1 MRIIIFANG
10 SLTDPVKVL
19 GRLIPDDLIIAVDGG
34 ALHAL
39 TCGVMPAIIFGDF
52 DSLPPDLLTRFQNTG
67 VRLERFPVRKD
78 ETDLELALAFAVQRF
93 PQTPIW
99 VLTALGGRWDM
110 TLANILLLAHP
121 PWQHTSITLFDE
133 TCQITML
140 HGGRVA
146 TLSGQP
152 GDTVSLIPIGQDA
165 EGVTTSG
172 LEYPLKA
179 ENLQFSA
186 TRGISN
192 VLTQPQ
198 ATITLRRGLLCI
210 VHTFQSS

>member
-1 MRIIIFANG
+1 MRIVIFANG
-10 SLTDPVKVL
+10 TLNQPQKIL
-19 GRLIPDDLIIAVDGG
+19 ARLQPDDFIIAADGG

-39 TCGVMPAIIFGDF
+39 ACEVMPAIIFGDL
-52 DSLPPDLLTRFQNTG
+52 DSIPAEMLTRFQNVG
-67 VRLERFPVRKD
+67 VRLEQYPTRKD

-93 PQTPIW
+93 PQTPIG

-121 PWQHTSITLFDE
+121 RWQHISITLFDE

-140 HGGRVA
+140 HGGRIA

-152 GDTVSLIPIGQDA
+152 GDTVSLIPIGRDA

-179 ENLQFSA
+179 ENLQFAA

-192 VLTQPQ
+192 ILTQPQ
-198 ATITLRRGLLCI
+198 ATVTLLRGLLCI
-210 VHTFQSS
+210 VHTFQV

>member
-1 MRIIIFANG
+1 MRIVIFANG
-10 SLTDPVKVL
+10 TLNQPQKIRSLL
-19 GRLIPDDLIIAVDGG
+19 QPDDFILAADGG

-39 TCGVMPAIIFGDF
+39 ACEVMPAMIVGDL
-52 DSLPPDLLTRFQNTG
+52 DSIPADLLARFQTAA
-67 VRLERFPVRKD
+67 VRLEQYPPRKD

-93 PQTPIW
+93 PKTPILL
-99 VLTALGGRWDM
+99 LTALGGRWDM

-121 PWQHTSITLFDE
+121 RWQHASITLLDD
-133 TCQITML
+133 TCQITLL
-140 HGGRVA
+140 HGGRAA

-152 GDTVSLIPIGQDA
+152 GDTVSLIPIRGAA
-165 EGVTTSG
+165 EGITTTG

-179 ENLQFSA
+179 ETLQFAA

-198 ATITLRRGLLCI
+198 ATIALLRGLLCI
-210 VHTFQSS
+210 VHTFQS